1 MLRPAQSM
9 ERSCRRLL
17 HDPTGSRAD
26 RCSIQ

>member
-1 MLRPAQSM
+1 M